1 MAEQSKFGSLLKQA
15 QGKFDVA
22 GIPVGDVLATIGSL
36 VKRKPNVKAWAQA
49 KRQEKRRLKGLGL
62 SGPQFRSRFA
72 VWQQNNPK
80 PQGSEPYNP
89 MDLGQSNQVNP
100 NAQANIQN
108 PADPGFFIGTPT
120 SQNTTSSAGLGFNP
134 LFLLL
139 ALPFVFPQP
148 FKQLR
153 KTLKI

>member
-1 MAEQSKFGSLLKQA
+1 M
-15 QGKFDVA
+15 
-22 GIPVGDVLATIGSL
+22 
-36 VKRKPNVKAWAQA
+36 N
-49 KRQEKRRLKGLGL
+49 
-62 SGPQFRSRFA
+62 
-72 VWQQNNPK
+72 
-80 PQGSEPYNP
+80 
-89 MDLGQSNQVNP
+89 LGQSNQVNP